1 MGTNNNVRQRM
12 VAIGL
17 VLITV
22 VGLGVGASVAA
33 QDDGDGQVRI
43 AHLSPDAPAVD
54 VLVDG
59 EPVLEGAEYGDV
71 GDYTNLSAGEH
82 DVTIQTSEDESVVFE
97 GNVTV
102 EADTQYTVAAIG
114 EVSEETFDVA
124 VYEDDFETPEEGD
137 SSVRLVHASPD
148 APAVDVTVAES
159 GDTLFDNAS
168 FGNATDYETV
178 PAGEYT
184 LEIRPASED
193 DTEDPVTTVDVT
205 LENETVYSAI
215 AAGYLS
221 PDEAAADQ
229 PFEVLLVT
237 DSGAEMVG
245 EETMDEETTEETDE
259 EMDEETT
266 EEMDEETE
274 TTAEA

>member
-1 MGTNNNVRQRM
+1 MKTNSNVRQRM

-22 VGLGVGASVAA
+22 VGLGVGVGASGAF

-82 DVTIQTSEDESVVFE
+82 DVTIQTSENESVVFE

-102 EADTQYTVAAIG
+102 ESDTQYTVAAIG

-237 DSGAEMVG
+237 DSGAEMV
-245 EETMDEETTEETDE
+245 DEETTEEMDEEETDE
-259 EMDEETT
+259 EETT

-274 TTAEA
+274 TTTEA